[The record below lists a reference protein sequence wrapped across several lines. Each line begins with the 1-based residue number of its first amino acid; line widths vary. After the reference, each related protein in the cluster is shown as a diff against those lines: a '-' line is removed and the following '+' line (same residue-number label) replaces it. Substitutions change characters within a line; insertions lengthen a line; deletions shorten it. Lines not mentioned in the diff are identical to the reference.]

1 MNFTDAI
8 SSGFSNYVQFEGRA
22 SRSEYWYWTLF
33 AVLASIAGNIIDAI
47 IGIGIF
53 NAIVGLALL
62 LPGLAVCSRRLHDID
77 RTFWWFLLSFTII
90 GGLVLLVWA
99 CERGTTGPNRF
110 GPDPLGEEP
119 PRGHPVALPMQ
130 N

>member
-1 MNFTDAI
+1 MNFVDAI
-8 SSGFSNYVQFEGRA
+8 GSGFSKYVQFEGRA

-33 AVLASIAGNIIDAI
+33 GFLASVVANIIDAV

-77 RTFWWFLLSFTII
+77 RTFWWVLLSLTII
-90 GGLVLLVWA
+90 GAIVLLVWA
-99 CERGTTGPNRF
+99 CQRGT
-110 GPDPLGEEP
+110 LG
-119 PRGHPVALPMQ
+119 
-130 N
+130 